1 MMTRTTY
8 PVLVLCGR
16 DANRRE
22 LLKVHDPDGKYSSK
36 ALLPMLGKRVIDWQ
50 LESLQASSYVA
61 EIYLIGLHK
70 DDYPFNDKVQ
80 HIPIETTSTF
90 QEKVTAGWDALSR
103 IYPDLDHMV
112 ISTGDAPAITTK
124 AIDQFFAALG
134 QNRDADGLITAV
146 PEEIMA
152 KEFPE
157 HGRRFGKFLDQNLY
171 FGEMAAIRKNSIPV
185 IKNELNQFT
194 NWLRQFNRRHDTL
207 KSEPMLVYLAKNPR
221 LLLLICKYFAKR
233 PRLCLLIF
241 KYLSGRLSLADAE
254 KILSKFLNL
263 KIKVTI
269 IPDVSISMDM
279 DLPEDYHKLSDYIR
293 RTKLQSY

>member
-1 MMTRTTY
+1 MMTQTTY

-22 LLKVHDPDGKYSSK
+22 LLKVLDPDGKYPSK

-50 LESLQASSYVA
+50 LEALQASSNVA
-61 EIYLIGLHK
+61 EIYLIGLHQ
-70 DDYPFNDKVQ
+70 DDYPFSDKVQ
-80 HIPIETTSTF
+80 HISIETTSTI
-90 QEKVTAGWDALSR
+90 QEKITAGWKTISNL
-103 IYPDLDHMV
+103 YPDLEHIV
-112 ISTGDAPAITTK
+112 ISTGDAPAITTE
-124 AIDQFFAALG
+124 AIDQFFKVFD
-134 QNRDADGLITAV
+134 QHNDIDVLIPGV
-146 PEEIMA
+146 PEEITA

-157 HGRRFGKFLDQNLY
+157 HGRRVGKFLDQNLY

-194 NWLRQFNRRHDTL
+194 NWLRPFNRRYDTL
-207 KSEPMLVYLAKNPR
+207 KSGPTLVYLAKNPR
-221 LLLLICKYFAKR
+221 LLLLIFKYFAKR

-269 IPDVSISMDM
+269 IPDVSIVMDM
-279 DLPEDYHKLSDYIR
+279 DLPEDYQKLSDYIE
-293 RTKLQSY
+293 RTKIPSV

>member
-1 MMTRTTY
+1 MATSTY

-16 DANRRE
+16 DRNRRE
-22 LLKVHDPDGKYSSK
+22 LLKVHDPDGKYPSK
-36 ALLPMLGKRVIDWQ
+36 VLLPMLGKRVIDWQ
-50 LESLQASSYVA
+50 LEALLASSYVK
-61 EIYLIGLHK
+61 EVYLIGLQAE
-70 DDYPFNDKVQ
+70 DYPFDDNIH
-80 HIPIETTSTF
+80 HIPLETTSTF
-90 QEKVTAGWDALSR
+90 QEKLTAGWDALSR

-134 QNRDADGLITAV
+134 QNRDADGLIITV
-146 PEEIMA
+146 PEELMA

-157 HGRRFGKFLDQNLY
+157 HVRRVGKFLDQNLY
-171 FGEMAAIRKNSIPV
+171 LGEMAAIRKNSIPV
-185 IKNELNQFT
+185 IRNELNQFT
-194 NWLRQFNRRHDTL
+194 NWLRPFNSRYDTL
-207 KSEPMLVYLAKNPR
+207 KSGSTLVYLAKNPR

-233 PRLCLLIF
+233 PRLCLLIV

-269 IPDVSISMDM
+269 IPDVSIAMDM
-279 DLPEDYHKLSDYIR
+279 DLPEDYQKLSDYIE
-293 RTKLQSY
+293 RTKIPSV

>member
-1 MMTRTTY
+1 MMTTTTY

-16 DANRRE
+16 DAEKRE
-22 LLKVHDPDGKYSSK
+22 LLKVLDPDGKYPSK
-36 ALLPMLGKRVIDWQ
+36 VLLPMLGKRVIDWQ
-50 LESLQASSYVA
+50 LEALLASSHVN
-61 EIYLIGLHK
+61 EVYLIGLQA
-70 DDYPFNDKVQ
+70 DDYPFDDNIH
-80 HIPIETTSTF
+80 HIPLETTSTF

-157 HGRRFGKFLDQNLY
+157 HGRVVGKFLDQNLY

-194 NWLRQFNRRHDTL
+194 NWLRPFNRRYDTL
-207 KSEPMLVYLAKNPR
+207 ESGPTLEYLAKNPR

-269 IPDVSISMDM
+269 IPDVSIAMDM
-279 DLPEDYHKLSDYIR
+279 DLPEDYQKLSDYIE
-293 RTKLQSY
+293 RTKIPSV